1 MLISDDH
8 GVLLGNCTC
17 VDKREDAVMIAVGIL
32 EESSDE
38 ETGCVFCSST
48 AHGDNRQFSA
58 IPWRSLQL
66 RVQLI
71 AHGDKRRTDVLCN
84 SLPFSA
90 IPELNRT
97 WATRCNYGD
106 NVRTAA
112 IIMVIMWQ
120 L

>member
-1 MLISDDH
+1 MRRL
-8 GVLLGNCTC
+8 GV
-17 VDKREDAVMIAVGIL
+17 
-32 EESSDE
+32 
-38 ETGCVFCSST
+38 
-48 AHGDNRQFSA
+48 FSA
-58 IPWRSLQL
+58 VPQLMVIIGSSLQFP
-66 RVQLI
+66 
-71 AHGDKRRTDVLCN
+71 GVLCN
-84 SLPFSA
+84 SAYSSLLMVIRGGQTFSA